1 MVHHTATIRRTVG
14 RLALVT
20 LAMCLCG
27 CLSFHAKPPPGAPND
42 ATFQKVDDV
51 QLRYRD
57 RGKGSPIV
65 LIHGFS
71 ASSNTW
77 EPIIPELAEN
87 RRVIA
92 PDLKGFGWSGRPE
105 GDYSPEAQAEL
116 VFELL
121 DDLEVDEFDLVAH
134 SWGSSIALQMALEAP
149 ERIRKVALYDAYVY
163 AEQLN
168 TFFHW
173 IRADGLGEVLWSAFY
188 DQRLP
193 EKTALSYYDDETYVT
208 QELVEEFRES
218 VHRPGAQRA
227 ALAAARGQR
236 YEDIQ
241 ARYGTIEHPVLLM
254 WGRED
259 RVTPLRYGERLLR
272 QLPNARLEVYA
283 RCGHFPMVEASD
295 SSTRDLKQFLAAD
308 GERNSGGEGSP

>member
-1 MVHHTATIRRTVG
+1 VLATLCTA
-14 RLALVT
+14 A
-20 LAMCLCG
+20 
-27 CLSFHAKPPPGAPND
+27 CLSFHPAPPPGAPED
-42 ATFQKVDDV
+42 AVFQEVDGV
-51 QLRYRD
+51 KLRYRD
-57 RGKGSPIV
+57 TGEGPPVV
-65 LIHGFS
+65 LVHGFS

-77 EPIIPELAEN
+77 EPIIPTLADDH
-87 RRVIA
+87 RVIA
-92 PDLKGFGWSGRPE
+92 MDLKGFGWSGRPA
-105 GDYSPEAQAEL
+105 GDYSPTAQTRL

-121 DDLEVDEFDLVAH
+121 DKLNVDRFQLVAH
-134 SWGSSIALQMALEAP
+134 SWGSSIALRMALEQP
-149 ERIRKVALYDAYVY
+149 DRIRRIALYDAYVY

-193 EKTALSYYDDETYVT
+193 EKTAIAYYDDETYVT
-208 QELVEEFRES
+208 QQLVEEFRDS

-236 YEDIQ
+236 YSDVQ
-241 ARYGTIEHPVLLM
+241 SRYSTVDQPVLLM

-259 RVTPLRYGERLLR
+259 RVTPVRFGERLVR

-283 RCGHFPMVEASD
+283 RCGHFPMVEARGN
-295 SSTRDLKQFLAAD
+295 STRDLMEFLVQDAPNRSAD
-308 GERNSGGEGSP
+308 EADDSGGSR